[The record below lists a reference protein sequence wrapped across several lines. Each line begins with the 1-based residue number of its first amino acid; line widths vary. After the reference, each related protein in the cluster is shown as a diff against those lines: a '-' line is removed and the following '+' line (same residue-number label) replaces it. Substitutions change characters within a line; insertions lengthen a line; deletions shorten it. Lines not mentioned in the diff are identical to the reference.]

1 MAATEKEP
9 QTSRYGSA
17 QIRSTD
23 FAGEVLTPGMDG
35 YAEAAATVFAT
46 GTPDVVVRPAD
57 AGEVAAALR
66 YAAEGGL
73 TVSVRSG
80 GHSVAGLST
89 HADGMV
95 IDLRRISRVEVIDQA
110 TRRVRIGAGA
120 TWGAVAAALQ
130 PHGLGITAGD
140 TNQVGVG
147 GLTLGGGIGWMIRR
161 YGLAIDSLAGA
172 DLVTADGRLL
182 HAGTDH
188 HSDLFWALRGGGGNF
203 GVVVSFNFVAQPVT
217 SVHYGLISY
226 QPGDLPQLIQGW
238 RDLMRASD
246 ENLITTLTLT
256 AIMPGPSASAT
267 LQCCYAGLDRAAAA
281 RALDPFRQLTTV
293 ASDDIRAI
301 PYANVLENV
310 HHPAAVRIEAR
321 NTLVPDLGDEL
332 IAAIEELLGRRRRSA
347 DAAEPGRRILPR
359 PAGRDALRPPGRRGH
374 AHGGH
379 ASARRPGTRAGRGNT
394 GPAGRGRDPRLGGLR
409 QLRRISNRGRPG
421 SHLPAGHPPAPGSGQ
436 TSLRPRQCLPAQPQH
451 LPRSQLNAPAAS
463 RRRYRTRAVSA
474 ADPAVRRIS
483 DCIDG
488 QEVLW

>member
-1 MAATEKEP
+1 M
-9 QTSRYGSA
+9 SRYGSA

-147 GLTLGGGIGWMIRR
+147 GLTLGGGIGWMVRR

-172 DLVTADGRLL
+172 TWSRP
-182 HAGTDH
+182 T
-188 HSDLFWALRGGGGNF
+188 GGCCTP
-203 GVVVSFNFVAQPVT
+203 AP
-217 SVHYGLISY
+217 
-226 QPGDLPQLIQGW
+226 
-238 RDLMRASD
+238 
-246 ENLITTLTLT
+246 ITTATCSGRCAAGAAT
-256 AIMPGPSASAT
+256 SASSSAST
-267 LQCCYAGLDRAAAA
+267 SSPSQSPR
-281 RALDPFRQLTTV
+281 FTT
-293 ASDDIRAI
+293 A
-301 PYANVLENV
+301 
-310 HHPAAVRIEAR
+310 
-321 NTLVPDLGDEL
+321 
-332 IAAIEELLGRRRRSA
+332 
-347 DAAEPGRRILPR
+347 
-359 PAGRDALRPPGRRGH
+359 
-374 AHGGH
+374 
-379 ASARRPGTRAGRGNT
+379 
-394 GPAGRGRDPRLGGLR
+394 
-409 QLRRISNRGRPG
+409 
-421 SHLPAGHPPAPGSGQ
+421 
-436 TSLRPRQCLPAQPQH
+436 
-451 LPRSQLNAPAAS
+451 
-463 RRRYRTRAVSA
+463 
-474 ADPAVRRIS
+474 
-483 DCIDG
+483 
-488 QEVLW
+488 

>member
-1 MAATEKEP
+1 M
-9 QTSRYGSA
+9 SRYGSA

-147 GLTLGGGIGWMIRR
+147 GLTLGGGIGWMVRR

-246 ENLITTLTLT
+246 ENLTTTLTLT

-281 RALDPFRQLTTV
+281 RALEPFRQLTTV

-310 HHPAAVRIEAR
+310 HHPAGVRIEAR

-332 IAAIEELLGRRRRSA
+332 IAAIEELLGGGGAVLTLRSLGGA
-347 DAAEPGRRILPR
+347 FSRVPPDATAF
-359 PAGRDALRPPGRRGH
+359 AHRDAEAMLV
-374 AHGGH
+374 
-379 ASARRPGTRAGRGNT
+379 AGM
-394 GPAGRGRDPRLGGLR
+394 L
-409 QLRRISNRGRPG
+409 
-421 SHLPAGHPPAPGSGQ
+421 LPADPAPGQVEETQARWAAVAIHGSGAYVNFAGSA
-436 TSLRPRQCLPAQPQH
+436 TEADLAAIYPPATRQRL
-451 LPRSQLNAPAAS
+451 AAVKRAYDPGNVF
-463 RRRYRTRAVSA
+463 RRNHNICPGHS
-474 ADPAVRRIS
+474 
-483 DCIDG
+483 
-488 QEVLW
+488 

>member
-1 MAATEKEP
+1 
-9 QTSRYGSA
+9 
-17 QIRSTD
+17 
-23 FAGEVLTPGMDG
+23 MDG

-203 GVVVSFNFVAQPVT
+203 GVVVSFDFVAQPVT

-226 QPGDLPQLIQGW
+226 QPGDLPQLIQGR

-246 ENLITTLTLT
+246 ENLTITLTLT

-267 LQCCYAGLDRAAAA
+267 LQCCYACLDRAAAA

-301 PYANVLENV
+301 PYANILENV
-310 HHPAAVRIEAR
+310 HPAGVRIEAR

-332 IAAIEELLGRRRRSA
+332 IAAIEELLGSGGAVLTLRSLGGA
-347 DAAEPGRRILPR
+347 FSRVPPDATAF
-359 PAGRDALRPPGRRGH
+359 AHRDAEAMLVAGMLLP
-374 AHGGH
+374 AD
-379 ASARRPGTRAGRGNT
+379 PGTRAGRGNT
-394 GPAGRGRDPRLGGLR
+394 GPVGRSRDPRLGGLR

-421 SHLPAGHPPAPGSGQ
+421 SHLPAGHPPAPGGGQ

-451 LPRSQLNAPAAS
+451 LPRSQLNEPAAP

>member
-1 MAATEKEP
+1 M
-9 QTSRYGSA
+9 SRYGSA

-57 AGEVAAALR
+57 AGDLASAFR
-66 YAAEGGL
+66 SAAE
-73 TVSVRSG
+73 VSPPFSVRSG

-147 GLTLGGGIGWMIRR
+147 GLTLGGGIGWMVRR
-161 YGLAIDSLAGA
+161 YGLAIDRLPGA
-172 DLVTADGRLL
+172 DLGHGR
-182 HAGTDH
+182 
-188 HSDLFWALRGGGGNF
+188 
-203 GVVVSFNFVAQPVT
+203 
-217 SVHYGLISY
+217 
-226 QPGDLPQLIQGW
+226 
-238 RDLMRASD
+238 
-246 ENLITTLTLT
+246 
-256 AIMPGPSASAT
+256 
-267 LQCCYAGLDRAAAA
+267 RAAAA
-281 RALDPFRQLTTV
+281 RRHRSPQR
-293 ASDDIRAI
+293 S
-301 PYANVLENV
+301 VLG
-310 HHPAAVRIEAR
+310 AA
-321 NTLVPDLGDEL
+321 
-332 IAAIEELLGRRRRSA
+332 
-347 DAAEPGRRILPR
+347 
-359 PAGRDALRPPGRRGH
+359 RRG
-374 AHGGH
+374 
-379 ASARRPGTRAGRGNT
+379 
-394 GPAGRGRDPRLGGLR
+394 
-409 QLRRISNRGRPG
+409 
-421 SHLPAGHPPAPGSGQ
+421 
-436 TSLRPRQCLPAQPQH
+436 PQH
-451 LPRSQLNAPAAS
+451 LPRSQLNEPAAS